1 MGGGGGGSKDYTQEQ
16 YDWDMK
22 KHDYDYARME
32 DKYQYTKDAWDVQ
45 VWNQEQKVDYQNESA
60 TQQWQDKE
68 KMRIFDI
75 NNQIKAYNA
84 SVEAYETQLD
94 YNNLAAEIA
103 SADNTRQYNDRLT
116 AIGFQNEE
124 LLMEH
129 GFNDEALGMK
139 LGFSKR
145 KLTNQISGDKAAA
158 AFKAEELKLKSMDAK
173 GKIANMGQ
181 SGRTARK
188 NMHAV
193 VSAYAN
199 QQAELIDSITRKEQD
214 YALGMEEA
222 TVTTGFER
230 RKAESNKALSQR
242 QLRESMKSAGSQYEA
257 DSSKIALDKYSAEI
271 QAEAPKYE
279 FEVKEAEY
287 QQLVLDGEAEKATAL
302 RTEIRNAEREQTMFE
317 VQQKMGQT
325 VQQSQEAIQLQTT
338 AQLIQEQYPILDEN
352 SQDYNKEMADEVID
366 LRDAFIVQGYQASD
380 ALTKATKYVMAGN
393 TPEPAQEAAP
403 SKSNGAVV
411 QKKKKA
417 TVKKKIEASQSQ
429 PPDLQ
434 GQGNAE
440 RGEGT
445 LDVNALSEDEFNALP
460 EETLRRL
467 RGDFG

>member
-1 MGGGGGGSKDYTQEQ
+1 MAKAKEAEAPQEEGAQFDITYDGMPGADKVSEEEASPFSEDLSFGLDGEGNPIEEPKEETESEEVEEEPTDQTEGDEPEEEAPAETDDTPEDGDEGG
-16 YDWDMK
+16 
-22 KHDYDYARME
+22 
-32 DKYQYTKDAWDVQ
+32 
-45 VWNQEQKVDYQNESA
+45 ESA
-60 TQQWQDKE
+60 EEPVEEEVAQGDNEQDEQPEVDE
-68 KMRIFDI
+68 KKKSPMVPKSRLDEVLAK
-75 NNQIKAYNA
+75 QKALQK
-84 SVEAYETQLD
+84 QLD
-94 YNNLAAEIA
+94 EQAA
-103 SADNTRQYNDRLT
+103 
-116 AIGFQNEE
+116 
-124 LLMEH
+124 
-129 GFNDEALGMK
+129 
-139 LGFSKR
+139 
-145 KLTNQISGDKAAA
+145 
-158 AFKAEELKLKSMDAK
+158 
-173 GKIANMGQ
+173 
-181 SGRTARK
+181 
-188 NMHAV
+188 
-193 VSAYAN
+193 
-199 QQAELIDSITRKEQD
+199 QQAQ
-214 YALGMEEA
+214 A
-222 TVTTGFER
+222 
-230 RKAESNKALSQR
+230 
-242 QLRESMKSAGSQYEA
+242 
-257 DSSKIALDKYSAEI
+257 
-271 QAEAPKYE
+271 QAEAPQYE
-279 FEVKEAEY
+279 FDKKEVEY
-287 QQLVLDGEAEKATAL
+287 QQLVLDGETEKATAL

-403 SKSNGAVV
+403 PKSNGAVV